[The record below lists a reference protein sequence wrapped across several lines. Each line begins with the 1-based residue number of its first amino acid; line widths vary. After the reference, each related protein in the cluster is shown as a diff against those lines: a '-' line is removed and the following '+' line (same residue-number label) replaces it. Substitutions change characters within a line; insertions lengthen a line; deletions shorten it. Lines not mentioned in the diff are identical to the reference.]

1 MHSLAR
7 MLGNRRRR
15 TAHAFRGLA
24 EPVIRFLSGGFLA
37 ARWRK
42 VAANADS
49 ESHRHAMNRGN
60 RPTAQLLNLAIDR
73 HRGGQLDEAEALYRQ
88 ILAVDP
94 DHADSLHLLGIIAHQ
109 RGQHETA
116 VDLIGKAI
124 AHGAPLPQHHYNLGL
139 ALASLGRTQDAARE
153 FSRAIALKP
162 DYAEAHM
169 SLGEAE
175 REQGLLDRAL
185 ASGERAASL
194 RPAWAEAHN
203 NIGAILLALGRT
215 DEAIARCDRALA
227 IKPNLFEA
235 HMNLARLHY
244 GEGRAVEAVSSAM
257 RAIALRETLDAKTL
271 FVHAAKDT
279 AVTADDA
286 RFRNLVLRGL
296 TEPWVRPDELTRVAT
311 SILMRNDALRAMMS
325 RAAAEWP
332 KPLPSAE
339 LFDASLVPALQDPL
353 FHRLLE
359 VAPIVDLVLEQFLTN
374 MRRAMLEIAAASAL
388 VDKSQDALVLF
399 FCALARQCFV
409 NEYVFFR
416 DVSEDETSRK
426 LRDAVNAAIESD
438 APVHALS
445 LAVVAAYFPL
455 SSLPAAEKLRTRMWP
470 AYVDALLVQQIDE
483 PHEERRLRA
492 AIPRLTAID
501 DDVSVKVREM
511 YEENPYPRWIKVA
524 PAESAKALDVY
535 LRNRFTTPALHDVD
549 RKERLDILL
558 AGCGTG
564 RQAVEIAQRF
574 SGANVIAVDLSLAS
588 LGYAKRKT
596 NELGLANIDYGQADI
611 LRIGRLG
618 RSFDLIES
626 SGVLHHLDD
635 PWAGW
640 RALLSILRPGGFMRI
655 GLYSELGR
663 PGVIAGRALV
673 AERGYR
679 ADAEGIQ
686 RFRQDVITG
695 GFGPPLA
702 DLASRT
708 HDFFTTSEVR
718 DLVFHVR
725 EHRMTIPQIAGF
737 LRENRLTF
745 LGFELDPRIAR
756 QYRRRFPDDAAMT
769 DLDCWHAFET
779 ENPDAFFYTYQFWVR
794 SAEA

>member
-1 MHSLAR
+1 
-7 MLGNRRRR
+7 
-15 TAHAFRGLA
+15 
-24 EPVIRFLSGGFLA
+24 
-37 ARWRK
+37 
-42 VAANADS
+42 
-49 ESHRHAMNRGN
+49 MNRGN
-60 RPTAQLLNLAIDR
+60 QPTDQLLNMAIDR
-73 HRGGQLDEAEALYRQ
+73 HRRGRLAEAEALYRQ
-88 ILAVDP
+88 ILAADP

-109 RGQHETA
+109 RGQHEAA

-124 AHGAPLPQHHYNLGL
+124 ANGAALPQHHYNLGL
-139 ALASLGRTQDAARE
+139 ALAALGRVQDAAKE
-153 FSRAIALKP
+153 FSRAITLKP

-169 SLGEAE
+169 SLGEAQ
-175 REQGLLDRAL
+175 RVQGLLELAL

-194 RPAWAEAHN
+194 RPDWAEAHN
-203 NIGAILLALGRT
+203 NTGAILLALGRT
-215 DEAIARCDRALA
+215 NDAIARCERALA
-227 IKPNLFEA
+227 IKPDLFEA

-244 GEGRAVEAVSSAM
+244 TEGRAVEAVSSVM
-257 RAIALRETLDAKTL
+257 RALALRETLDAKTL
-271 FVHAAKDT
+271 FVRAAKDT

-296 TEPWVRPDELTRVAT
+296 TEPWGRPDELTRVAT
-311 SILMRNDALRAMMS
+311 SIVMRNDTLRSLTA
-325 RAAAEWP
+325 RAATEWP
-332 KPLPSAE
+332 RPLPSHE
-339 LFDASLVPALQDPL
+339 LLDVALTPALQDPL

-359 VAPIVDLVLEQFLTN
+359 AAPIVDLALEQFLTN
-374 MRRAMLEIAAASAL
+374 MRRAMLENTAASAL
-388 VDKSQDALVLF
+388 VDSNRDALLPF
-399 FCALARQCFV
+399 LCALARQCFV
-409 NEYVFFR
+409 NEYVFFCGA
-416 DVSEDETSRK
+416 SEDDSARQ
-426 LRDAVNAAIESD
+426 LRDALNDAIASD
-438 APVHALS
+438 APIHAFW
-445 LAVVAAYFPL
+445 LALVAAYFPL
-455 SSLPAAEKLRTRMWP
+455 SSLPAAEKLRARTWLP
-470 AYVDALLVQQIDE
+470 YVDALLVQQIDE
-483 PHEERRLRA
+483 PREERRLRA
-492 AIPRLTAID
+492 AMPRLTAID

-524 PAESAKALDVY
+524 PAESAKPLDVY
-535 LRNRFTTPALHDVD
+535 LRNRFATPALHNVG
-549 RKERLDILL
+549 RKATLDILL

-574 SGANVIAVDLSLAS
+574 TGANVLAIDLSLAS
-588 LGYAKRKT
+588 LGYAKRKM
-596 NELGLANIDYGQADI
+596 NELGLANIEYGQADI
-611 LRIGRLG
+611 LRVGQLG

-626 SGVLHHLDD
+626 SGVLHHLDN

-640 RALLSILRPGGFMRI
+640 RALLSILKAGGFMRI

-679 ADAEGIQ
+679 ADVEGIQ

-702 DLASRT
+702 DLATRT

-737 LRENRLTF
+737 LQENRLTF

-756 QYRRRFPDDAAMT
+756 HYRARFPDDAAMT
-769 DLDCWHAFET
+769 DLDCWHAYET